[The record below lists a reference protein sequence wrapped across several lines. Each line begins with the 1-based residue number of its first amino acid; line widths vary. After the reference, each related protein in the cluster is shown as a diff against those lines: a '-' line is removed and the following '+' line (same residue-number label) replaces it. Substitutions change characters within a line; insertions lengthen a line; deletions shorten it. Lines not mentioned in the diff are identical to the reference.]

1 MGWLSIL
8 AWRALNRFLLLLPLK
23 LTKVEPQ
30 ALFIIYLALKL
41 KGTVPRDFRLQS
53 FFHESVSPKP
63 LSIPLWPFR
72 IFSKIRR
79 DIRSSRCTTGVVD
92 VANGKNLQSE
102 KSEKF
107 KLFFYCGCEFLREDP
122 NVIFRGLGEDDS

>member
-1 MGWLSIL
+1 
-8 AWRALNRFLLLLPLK
+8 LLTPLK
-23 LTKVEPQ
+23 LVKVEPQ
-30 ALFIIYLALKL
+30 ALSLIYLALEL

-63 LSIPLWPFR
+63 MSIQLGPFR

-102 KSEKF
+102 KF
-107 KLFFYCGCEFLREDP
+107 KLFFFDTFG
-122 NVIFRGLGEDDS
+122 